1 MNFKGTSLESLNKF
15 TNKTIAPEQ
24 KEDYKYCIKAYA
36 LRLNKNFEESISMYE
51 KALKID
57 KNNTEA
63 LKGISLCYKNL
74 GKFELAIKYH
84 KKLKSL
90 TPFDKTIHYEL
101 GVLEYDK
108 KDYVKAIKNF
118 INAIRLSPEYYD
130 AIYALG
136 QAHEALEEYEMAEMI
151 YLKILE
157 NRPSYLMAYNRL
169 ANMYLK
175 ISDYQKAIRYFKEIL
190 AINPDFH
197 RANLG
202 IGIAFDKAQR
212 NNEARRYYK
221 KYIEAKPFS
230 EDKEYVLDRLQK
242 LRPHRTEKNHTR
254 NYLTLV
260 K

>member
-1 MNFKGTSLESLNKF
+1 
-15 TNKTIAPEQ
+15 
-24 KEDYKYCIKAYA
+24 
-36 LRLNKNFEESISMYE
+36 
-51 KALKID
+51 
-57 KNNTEA
+57 
-63 LKGISLCYKNL
+63 
-74 GKFELAIKYH
+74 
-84 KKLKSL
+84 
-90 TPFDKTIHYEL
+90 
-101 GVLEYDK
+101 
-108 KDYVKAIKNF
+108 
-118 INAIRLSPEYYD
+118 
-130 AIYALG
+130 
-136 QAHEALEEYEMAEMI
+136 MAEMI

-242 LRPHRTEKNHTR
+242 LRPHRIEKNHTR